1 MWAISL
7 SVLPIFLLLV
17 LGNLLRRNGFPGG
30 DFWHYADKMVYWVLF
45 PALLFYNTTT
55 APLKDEILGTYALA
69 LLGALLLTGLIAL
82 ATVKLFGITPRIG
95 GAVFQGAAR
104 HNTFIAFAVADYLF
118 GAEGLLLAAVA
129 TAVLVPPTNLFC
141 VSVLVGYQGRSGTI
155 TLKRRLFQEIIRNP
169 LLIAIA
175 AGAFLNLTG
184 IGPLPVINNFA
195 GLLAK
200 AALPFALLCVGA
212 GLRIKAIHTGALYVV
227 ISTVCKL
234 AIFPLIIAGTA
245 VLVGLDGIPAMI
257 LIIYGAIPT
266 ASSGYALAKLL
277 GADAEVMAGIITV
290 QTLISMI
297 TLPLTLTLAAAYFL
311 H

>member
-30 DFWHYADKMVYWVLF
+30 DFWHHADRMVYWVLF

-55 APLKDEILGTYALA
+55 APFSDDLVGSYALA
-69 LLGALLLTGLIAL
+69 LLGGLAVTGLASLLI
-82 ATVKLFGITPRIG
+82 VRIFRIDHRVG

-118 GAEGLLLAAVA
+118 GPEGLLLAAVA

-141 VSVLVGYQGRSGTI
+141 VTVLVTYQGRTGSHS
-155 TLKRRLFQEIIRNP
+155 LKRRLIGEIARNP

-175 AGAFLNLTG
+175 IGAFLNFSG
-184 IGPLPVINNFA
+184 IGPLPVISNFA

-212 GLRIKAIHTGALYVV
+212 GLKIKAIHTGATYVL
-227 ISTVCKL
+227 ISTVLKL
-234 AIFPLIIAGTA
+234 VLFPLVIAGAAIATGMEGVA
-245 VLVGLDGIPAMI
+245 AMI
-257 LIIYGAIPT
+257 LIIYGTIPT

-277 GADAEVMAGIITV
+277 GADAEVMAGIITI
-290 QTLISMI
+290 QTIISMI
-297 TLPLTLTLAAAYFL
+297 TLPLSLTLAAAYFM
-311 H
+311 